1 MAQENAATAIN
12 TRIIKFLVLAIV
24 LCGLIGI
31 LIYVST
37 LTFQET
43 SKNQGFRSEFF
54 LQN

>member
-24 LCGLIGI
+24 LCGLIGV

-37 LTFQET
+37 LQFNET
-43 SKNQGFRSEFF
+43 SKNHI
-54 LQN
+54 LA

>member
-31 LIYVST
+31 LIYIST
-37 LTFQET
+37 LTFDET
-43 SKNQGFRSEFF
+43 SKKHI
-54 LQN
+54 LALM